1 MKKLILGSV
10 LAGLGYGLMMGGALA
25 LDDPADE
32 DFQASCEAY
41 VEAYEA
47 NELDCSCLTAA
58 TEEEPALLEEFA
70 KVQKPED
77 ADLMNDDAKE
87 AVALCTAE

>member
-41 VEAYEA
+41 VEAYE
-47 NELDCSCLTAA
+47 NDVLDCSCLTAA

-87 AVALCTAE
+87 AVALCSAE